1 MWLHDDIRRAL
12 PGYQVSEVRR
22 RDEKNGSSWPRTGI
36 ERNKMPKP
44 AEGESRDDY
53 MARCMEQL
61 VGEEGRTQAQA
72 YAMCNAFWEERGKKE

>member
-1 MWLHDDIRRAL
+1 
-12 PGYQVSEVRR
+12 
-22 RDEKNGSSWPRTGI
+22 
-36 ERNKMPKP
+36 MPKP